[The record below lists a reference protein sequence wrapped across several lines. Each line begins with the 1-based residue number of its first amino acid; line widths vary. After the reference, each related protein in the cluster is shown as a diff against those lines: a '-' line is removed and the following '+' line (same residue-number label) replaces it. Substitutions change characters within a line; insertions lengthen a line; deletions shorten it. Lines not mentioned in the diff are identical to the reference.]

1 MVSRLDC
8 VALRLQDNLV
18 LFVSQFVLFLVTKN
32 SQLTGINSEL
42 AVCLANNCCI
52 ANTFESFE
60 ERFLRLY
67 KRKAMLHHYDKFINA
82 RYVRWLSVD
91 ANLLNV
97 SVGII

>member
-1 MVSRLDC
+1 MASKLDY
-8 VALRLQDNLV
+8 VVLRLQGNLELSV
-18 LFVSQFVLFLVTKN
+18 SLHFVMTLRSYK
-32 SQLTGINSEL
+32 SRLTGLNVEL

-82 RYVRWLSVD
+82 RYVH
-91 ANLLNV
+91 
-97 SVGII
+97 